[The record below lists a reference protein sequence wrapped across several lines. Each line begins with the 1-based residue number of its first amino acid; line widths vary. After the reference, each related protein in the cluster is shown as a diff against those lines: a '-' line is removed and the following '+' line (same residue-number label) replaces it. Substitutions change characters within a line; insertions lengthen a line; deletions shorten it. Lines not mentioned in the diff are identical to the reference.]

1 MADLVV
7 AAVPAAHTGVAAGVN
22 TLLRTVGASLGTQ
35 VSAVIVTASVPDGG
49 RFPAEWGF
57 VLGFSVSAAAMAG
70 VLAVAAAA
78 PRRTGRC

>member
-1 MADLVV
+1 M
-7 AAVPAAHTGVAAGVN
+7 N

-57 VLGFSVSAAAMAG
+57 ALGFAVSAVAMAG

-78 PRRTGRC
+78 PRRW